1 VVVPD
6 AVYEE
11 AVIRGEERGFS
22 DAIVIKSF
30 INGHKTRIVNT
41 KSNYI
46 RILRKRVNKV
56 LAKGDEAVL
65 SVALQEKAKEI
76 MADDDGLGKIAMAM
90 GFSVMASP
98 DLLMEG
104 LKRGVLNFVDLEAF
118 MKGLVIENRLSP
130 ATAEFYIV
138 EGRRNV
144 EE

>member
-1 VVVPD
+1 MKTIIDTSTLISLARINYLDLIPQLRKEVVVPD

-90 GFSVMASP
+90 GFSVMARP

-104 LKRGVLNFVDLEAF
+104 LKRGV
-118 MKGLVIENRLSP
+118 
-130 ATAEFYIV
+130 
-138 EGRRNV
+138 
-144 EE
+144 